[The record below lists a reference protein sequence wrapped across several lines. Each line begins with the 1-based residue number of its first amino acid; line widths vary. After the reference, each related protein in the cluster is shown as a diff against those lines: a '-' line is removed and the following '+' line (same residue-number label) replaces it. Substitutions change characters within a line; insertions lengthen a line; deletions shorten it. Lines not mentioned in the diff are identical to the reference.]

1 MFSDLVIEF
10 ALVSASAQKA
20 AHSRRAAAQPGFS
33 PCAHDSFLVS
43 SRYLISRS
51 GFSFPFQP
59 QHAANHAGNSLP
71 VFRFQIELLLPAVCN
86 GINLR
91 FFGLSTGGYHL
102 SFGMSIGIRRL
113 QCLDLASKVSP
124 ELSANRRFNASRAA
138 TFAA

>member
-71 VFRFQIELLLPAVCN
+71 VFRFQIELLLPAFCN
-86 GINLR
+86 GIKLR
-91 FFGLSTGGYHL
+91 FAIVLGRAPL
-102 SFGMSIGIRRL
+102 RRNPALLL
-113 QCLDLASKVSP
+113 QSQQRGVHRALVELEDIAADL
-124 ELSANRRFNASRAA
+124 LNAPRNSES
-138 TFAA
+138 